1 MSYKRIVPCLFLWQ
15 GKAVRWFDDMDVLS
29 EDAVA
34 LAKHYSD
41 KGADE
46 LLVFDLSDSDEDH
59 EESIDLLKKITKS
72 AGIPVVAG
80 GNIKRLEDVKKILYT
95 GAKRVVLNFSKAS
108 SVKMLE

>member
-80 GNIKRLEDVKKILYT
+80 
-95 GAKRVVLNFSKAS
+95 
-108 SVKMLE
+108 